1 MWYRNIQI
9 IKDTTDFIS
18 DPINWSANSL
28 LIPSQMLAIVLLTL
42 LNMSETIPV
51 RLDQPLEIAFFHRLL

>member
-28 LIPSQMLAIVLLTL
+28 FDTFPNVSNCTFNIIEYVGNNTC
-42 LNMSETIPV
+42 
-51 RLDQPLEIAFFHRLL
+51 